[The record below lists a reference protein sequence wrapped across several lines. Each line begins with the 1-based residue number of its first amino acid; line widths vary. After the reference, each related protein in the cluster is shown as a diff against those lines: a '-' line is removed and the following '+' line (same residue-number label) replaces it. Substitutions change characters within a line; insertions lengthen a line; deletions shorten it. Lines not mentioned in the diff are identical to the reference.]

1 MTSVS
6 MFEAKTNLSK
16 YVSSVVD
23 KTEPFVIIVRNGIPV
38 AKIVPYEEENGKR
51 IGIAKG
57 KLPMM
62 GSLEA
67 FNSIDIASDFYGDGG
82 LL

>member
-23 KTEPFVIIVRNGIPV
+23 RAEPFIIIVRNGTPV
-38 AKIVPYEEENGKR
+38 AKIVPYEEDTGKR

-57 KLPMM
+57 KLPPM
-62 GSLEA
+62 GPLED
-67 FNSIDIASDFYGDGG
+67 FNSIDVTPDFYGNGG

>member
-16 YVSSVVD
+16 YVASIVE
-23 KTEPFVIIVRNGIPV
+23 KTEPCIIIVRNGTPV
-38 AKIVPYEEENGKR
+38 AKIVPFEEDAGKR

-57 KLPMM
+57 RLPMM
-62 GSLEA
+62 GSLEE
-67 FNSIDIASDFYGDGG
+67 FNSIDSASGFYGDGG